1 MFAKRQPALAGP
13 AAVDRRTPSAGG
25 KTPRFSKG
33 HIAAAAA
40 AGLVIAA
47 AGGLVLVVAPGGGA
61 PSVRVA
67 LNRPKPAPA
76 HLAPDAGAQAF
87 TLDSLGLNQAAS
99 GSSEPDASAA
109 DTAPIEGTA
118 TITVPDGV
126 DAPDAGAGPTAAKPG
141 AAAAPAL
148 PKRPPADP
156 LPAAP
161 IPGVSQATA
170 MGPLPVISPDGR
182 TPAQVYARPFKSDGR
197 PRVALIVGG
206 LGLNPSATR
215 AAITQLPAEVTLS
228 FVPYAQGLQ
237 GWIDLARANGHEV
250 LLEIPMEPQDYPD
263 NDPGP
268 QTLLAEA
275 PGPETVKKLEWL
287 LSRGSGYFGVF
298 NYLGQKFVGSDNG
311 MNAFLGSLK
320 SRGLAFV
327 DDGSARR
334 RAGGVPRA
342 SADSI
347 VDDQLSA
354 EAIARQLTVLEQTAK
369 SRGSALGSGFAYPV
383 TVEVAA
389 RWAAGLSQ
397 RGLQLAPASAVTR
410 R

>member
-1 MFAKRQPALAGP
+1 
-13 AAVDRRTPSAGG
+13 
-25 KTPRFSKG
+25 
-33 HIAAAAA
+33 
-40 AGLVIAA
+40 
-47 AGGLVLVVAPGGGA
+47 
-61 PSVRVA
+61 
-67 LNRPKPAPA
+67 
-76 HLAPDAGAQAF
+76 
-87 TLDSLGLNQAAS
+87 
-99 GSSEPDASAA
+99 
-109 DTAPIEGTA
+109 
-118 TITVPDGV
+118 
-126 DAPDAGAGPTAAKPG
+126 
-141 AAAAPAL
+141 
-148 PKRPPADP
+148 
-156 LPAAP
+156 
-161 IPGVSQATA
+161 
-170 MGPLPVISPDGR
+170 VISPDGR

-215 AAITQLPAEVTLS
+215 AAIQQLPAEVTLS

-268 QTLLAEA
+268 QTLLADA
-275 PGPETVKKLEWL
+275 PAPETVKKLEWL
-287 LSRGSGYFGVF
+287 LSRASGYFGVF
-298 NYLGQKFVGSDNG
+298 NYLGQKFIGSDNG
-311 MNAFLGSLK
+311 MNAFLGALK
-320 SRGLAFV
+320 SRGLAFL

-334 RAGGVPRA
+334 RIGGVPRA
-342 SADSI
+342 SADNI

-354 EAIARQLTVLEQTAK
+354 EVIARQFTVLEQTAK
-369 SRGSALGSGFAYPV
+369 TRGAALGSGFAYPV